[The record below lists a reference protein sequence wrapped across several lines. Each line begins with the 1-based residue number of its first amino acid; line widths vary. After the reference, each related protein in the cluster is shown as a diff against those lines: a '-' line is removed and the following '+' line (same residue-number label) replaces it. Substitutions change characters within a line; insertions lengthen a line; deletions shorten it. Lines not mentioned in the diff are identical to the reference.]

1 MLSWYYVIW
10 CFQQWRVRLGASCAA
25 FTTSS
30 PPRCLR
36 FLIRASLSCC
46 FVGCPTLTL
55 QTGSATRIIA
65 GSTRAGAIRTE
76 SFAGFGRRL
85 ASSTMSSERGC
96 CNLPR
101 APAAC
106 QYRALKH
113 CKALTATLSSLRL
126 KAAPRV
132 YYLARTLASTGL
144 NFHSTHRRTTSR
156 STCVLQSRR
165 RVLASVRNNSGRRQ
179 QVDRR
184 YSVAEKL
191 RHVMCSATVGLPQPV
206 SACVYARQP
215 ASRYSAAAPA
225 TSSAL
230 IMLRPTMMM
239 SLPRA
244 LMTLSGVL

>member
-1 MLSWYYVIW
+1 M
-10 CFQQWRVRLGASCAA
+10 
-25 FTTSS
+25 
-30 PPRCLR
+30 
-36 FLIRASLSCC
+36 
-46 FVGCPTLTL
+46 GCPTLTL

-85 ASSTMSSERGC
+85 ASSTMSSERVC

-132 YYLARTLASTGL
+132 YYLARTLASTGETRFSVVFGRKIPSLADHVYINAEGL

-165 RVLASVRNNSGRRQ
+165 RGTYVRTWLCNGRCRF
-179 QVDRR
+179 
-184 YSVAEKL
+184 A
-191 RHVMCSATVGLPQPV
+191 
-206 SACVYARQP
+206 
-215 ASRYSAAAPA
+215 
-225 TSSAL
+225 
-230 IMLRPTMMM
+230 
-239 SLPRA
+239 
-244 LMTLSGVL
+244 